1 MAESDDIRAR
11 ARQHTA
17 QLLKMLRG
25 YGPATD
31 PGSATASG
39 AAAAGNEPA
48 AVAEATTAYVRR
60 LNLAS
65 GQRRAAAAVAA
76 EAQPTPTPT
85 PTPTQALA
93 VEHVQPLD
101 VAAEAQPTPTPR
113 KRPRQNPIAPVGQ
126 ILCRQQGVLGELM
139 VQANRLIRLSQI
151 FHAYLPPHLCDHAVL
166 IRLDQ
171 DSWIVHADS
180 ASWATRLRYA
190 LHNIRDVLGQQL
202 GFALPKPRVRV
213 VPVEPPPSP
222 RRPRLTLTARNAKL
236 LEATARNLSDE
247 RLSTALRQ
255 LAKHGNPARKS
266 TENGRR

>member
-25 YGPATD
+25 YGPTTE

-65 GQRRAAAAVAA
+65 DQRRAAAAVAA
-76 EAQPTPTPT
+76 EAQPTPTP
-85 PTPTQALA
+85 
-93 VEHVQPLD
+93 H
-101 VAAEAQPTPTPR
+101 